1 VPALRRVCLYA
12 GSSPGT
18 DPAYTQAATELATLL
33 ARRGIGIAYG
43 GAAVGLMGT
52 LADAAMAAG
61 GEVIG
66 VIPRGL
72 GSREIGHQGLTRL
85 ELVDTMHERKARMA
99 ELSDAFI
106 ALPGGVGTLEELV
119 EALTWTM
126 LGIHAKPVGLLSVG
140 GYYAPL
146 ETFLDQTRD
155 HGFLRPE
162 HRELLLSEPDAETL
176 LARLTA
182 WEPAH
187 VARWMSPETT
197 PPEP

>member
-18 DPAYTQAATELATLL
+18 DPAYVEAAASLATLL
-33 ARRGIGIAYG
+33 AHRGIGIAYG

-66 VIPRGL
+66 VLPRGL

-85 ELVDTMHERKARMA
+85 ELVETMHERKARMA

-140 GYYAPL
+140 GYYDAL

-155 HGFLRPE
+155 QGFLRPE
-162 HRELLLSEPDAETL
+162 HRALLLSDADAATL
-176 LARLTA
+176 VERLTQ
-182 WEPAH
+182 WEPVHA
-187 VARWMSPETT
+187 ARWTLSET
-197 PPEP
+197 PPAA